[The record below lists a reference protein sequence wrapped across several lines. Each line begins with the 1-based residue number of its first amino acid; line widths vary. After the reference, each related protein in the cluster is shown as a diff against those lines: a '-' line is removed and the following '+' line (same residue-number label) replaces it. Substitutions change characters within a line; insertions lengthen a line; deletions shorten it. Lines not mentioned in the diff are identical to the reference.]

1 MESLDLDKSAVIL
14 AGGFSKRFGS
24 DKGLATLLGKPLIKF
39 VLDAVEG
46 IVEESLVVV
55 SSIGQAEAYSKVLG
69 SKVRVAVDKYNV
81 RSPLIGALTGFGE
94 SRSEYGLLLSCD
106 MPFVSRDVLALL
118 LEICTNKNAVVPR
131 WPNGYIEPLHAAFRV
146 RPALEAAEKA
156 FNEGKFDMRSMIEK
170 LRGVRYIS
178 TLVLE
183 QFDPELKMFLNVNT
197 QLDLKRAERILKG
210 ETKQTLRRRL

>member
-1 MESLDLDKSAVIL
+1 MDNSAVIL

-46 IVEESLVVV
+46 IVEESVVVV
-55 SSIGQAEAYSKVLG
+55 SSTCQAEAYSKVLN
-69 SKVRVAVDKYNV
+69 SKVRVAVDKYSV
-81 RSPLIGALTGFGE
+81 RSPLVGALTGFRE
-94 SRSEYGLLLSCD
+94 SRGEYGLLLSCD
-106 MPFVSRDVLALL
+106 MPLVSRDVLALL
-118 LEICTNKNAVVPR
+118 LEICINKNAVIPR
-131 WPNGYIEPLHAAFRV
+131 WPNGYVEPLHAAYRI

-156 FNEGKFDMRSMIEK
+156 FNEGKFDMRSMIEE

-178 TLVLE
+178 TLVFE

-197 QLDLKRAERILKG
+197 PLDLRRAERILKG
-210 ETKQTLRRRL
+210 EARQILRRRL